1 MHSDGN
7 GMRGRVLARCGMDKA
22 GDGLMGN
29 WSLDTTKRSCYI
41 CLNPLLLTGQI
52 EGGATLRRL
61 RLARVT
67 CVQRL
72 CTSRIH
78 TMTGMW

>member
-22 GDGLMGN
+22 GDGLMDN

-41 CLNPLLLTGQI
+41 CLNPLLLIGQI
-52 EGGATLRRL
+52 EGGRH
-61 RLARVT
+61 
-67 CVQRL
+67 
-72 CTSRIH
+72 TSEAEASQSHVRAAYTHGIR
-78 TMTGMW
+78 TMTGRR